1 MLFLDFGSL
10 GYWGFGYYILRRAP
24 KVMFHHC
31 TAEAFNWIRDSTK
44 PSLEVIEVSM
54 DSLHTLFS
62 HKPKPYTF
70 PLL

>member
-10 GYWGFGYYILRRAP
+10 GNWGLGYYILRRAP

-31 TAEAFNWIRDSTK
+31 TSEALHWIRDSTK
-44 PSLEVIEVSM
+44 PSLKVIEIRM
-54 DSLHTLFS
+54 DSLRTLFPY
-62 HKPKPYTF
+62 KPKSYTF